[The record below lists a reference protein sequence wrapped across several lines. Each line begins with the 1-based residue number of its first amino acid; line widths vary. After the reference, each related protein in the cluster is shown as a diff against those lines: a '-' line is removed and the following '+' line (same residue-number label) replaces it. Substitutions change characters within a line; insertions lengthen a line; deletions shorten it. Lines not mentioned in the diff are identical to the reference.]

1 MKKLLFVIIALAA
14 GIAAHAQNKIY
25 CELVEER
32 LLFSSKVNVQI
43 DFGQETKF
51 FSDTRLVGKDGKAIT
66 FNSMV
71 DALNYMAALGWRF
84 EEAYVV
90 QSLSGGS
97 NGNSISTTNTR
108 HWILS
113 KDVDDDYSETLQS
126 ANQLKQTQ

>member
-1 MKKLLFVIIALAA
+1 MKKIFIALLIALAA
-14 GIAAHAQNKIY
+14 SFATKAQNRIY

-71 DALNYMAALGWRF
+71 DALNYMAALGWEL

-90 QSLSGGS
+90 QSISGG
-97 NGNSISTTNTR
+97 NGSSISTTNTR
-108 HWILS
+108 HMLLS

-126 ANQLKQTQ
+126 ANQVPKQ

>member
-71 DALNYMAALGWRF
+71 DALNYMAALGWEL

-90 QSLSGGS
+90 QSISGG
-97 NGNSISTTNTR
+97 NGSSISTTNTR
-108 HWILS
+108 HMLLS
-113 KDVDDDYSETLQS
+113 KNVDDDYSETLQS